1 MHILTITL
9 NAAVDAT
16 YGIDCL
22 VRGGANRVGRL
33 FRMPGGKGNNVARV
47 LCACGHA
54 VTATGFLGGSTG
66 EFIEA
71 RLGEAG
77 VTPRFTWLEN
87 QESRTCH
94 TILDEASGEATEIL
108 EPGPEVSAEDRER
121 FLRHLP
127 ELMAAVDAVV
137 ISGSAPAGLPAAFL
151 ERLAMV
157 VRTGT
162 PRMIVDSSGVTL
174 TGLLAGRPNLIK
186 PNLAEIETLMGRSA
200 STQERIAFARD
211 DLIAKRMSSQA
222 CVLISMGGDGAVL
235 VSRSD
240 VYRARPPAIRPVNT
254 VGCGDAM
261 LAGYVDAWLT
271 EQDRATLL
279 RQAVAF
285 GAAAALQPVAGVINQ
300 KDVERIR
307 LSVDLIEDA
316 GPPIE
321 QRMPT

>member
-94 TILDEASGEATEIL
+94 TILDEAS
-108 EPGPEVSAEDRER
+108 
-121 FLRHLP
+121 
-127 ELMAAVDAVV
+127 
-137 ISGSAPAGLPAAFL
+137 
-151 ERLAMV
+151 
-157 VRTGT
+157 
-162 PRMIVDSSGVTL
+162 
-174 TGLLAGRPNLIK
+174 
-186 PNLAEIETLMGRSA
+186 
-200 STQERIAFARD
+200 
-211 DLIAKRMSSQA
+211 
-222 CVLISMGGDGAVL
+222 
-235 VSRSD
+235 
-240 VYRARPPAIRPVNT
+240 ARPRRFWSRVPRFPPKT
-254 VGCGDAM
+254 GRGFCGIC
-261 LAGYVDAWLT
+261 
-271 EQDRATLL
+271 Q
-279 RQAVAF
+279 
-285 GAAAALQPVAGVINQ
+285 
-300 KDVERIR
+300 
-307 LSVDLIEDA
+307 S
-316 GPPIE
+316 
-321 QRMPT
+321 